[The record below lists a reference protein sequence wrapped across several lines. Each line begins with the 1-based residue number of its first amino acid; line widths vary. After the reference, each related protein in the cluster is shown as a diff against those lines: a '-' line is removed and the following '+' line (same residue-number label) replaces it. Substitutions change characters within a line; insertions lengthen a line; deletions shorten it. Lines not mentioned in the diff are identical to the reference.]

1 LDGLGYGYPAVPDE
15 SNCVFW
21 KGSLKNLIMAIEAK
35 AEG

>member
-1 LDGLGYGYPAVPDE
+1 MAWAVDTRRY
-15 SNCVFW
+15 CLL